1 MVIHKSVS
9 VKSIHF
15 IRERDPNSLKQTNKI
30 ISLIDYREKHE
41 FEKEIGNRSI
51 HRNGKNF
58 VCKKKRLKK
67 NNRSKE
73 YWKSSEICTSFVR
86 SLSNQA
92 RFLFKSCLETRVFR
106 VVERILFARGAAKIL

>member
-67 NNRSKE
+67 ITDPKNIGNPRKFVQV
-73 YWKSSEICTSFVR
+73 SFDPHR
-86 SLSNQA
+86 
-92 RFLFKSCLETRVFR
+92 TRLVSYSR
-106 VVERILFARGAAKIL
+106 VV

>member
-15 IRERDPNSLKQTNKI
+15 IRERDPNSLEQTNKI

-73 YWKSSEICTSFVR
+73 YWKSSEIDPHR
-86 SLSNQA
+86 
-92 RFLFKSCLETRVFR
+92 TRLVSYSG
-106 VVERILFARGAAKIL
+106 VV

>member
-30 ISLIDYREKHE
+30 ISLIDREKHE

-67 NNRSKE
+67 ITDLKNIGNPRKFVQV
-73 YWKSSEICTSFVR
+73 SFDPHRTKLV
-86 SLSNQA
+86 SYS
-92 RFLFKSCLETRVFR
+92 R
-106 VVERILFARGAAKIL
+106 VV

>member
-15 IRERDPNSLKQTNKI
+15 IRERDPNSLEQTNKI

-51 HRNGKNF
+51 HRNNKKF
-58 VCKKKRLKK
+58 CLQEKTVKKK
-67 NNRSKE
+67 
-73 YWKSSEICTSFVR
+73 
-86 SLSNQA
+86 
-92 RFLFKSCLETRVFR
+92 
-106 VVERILFARGAAKIL
+106 